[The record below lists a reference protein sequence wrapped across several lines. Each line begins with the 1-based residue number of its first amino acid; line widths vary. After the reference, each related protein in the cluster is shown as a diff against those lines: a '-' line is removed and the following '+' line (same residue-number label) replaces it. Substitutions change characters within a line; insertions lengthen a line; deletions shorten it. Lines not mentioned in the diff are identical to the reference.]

1 MCVCVQCRH
10 NLKLSNVGKADS
22 DRRDS
27 ITVICLSTGDFME
40 RIPEIIHPEMLS
52 PILSHRTS
60 AAQHTQSADRTFRR
74 QKRHPHKQKW
84 PEITTV

>member
-1 MCVCVQCRH
+1 
-10 NLKLSNVGKADS
+10 
-22 DRRDS
+22 
-27 ITVICLSTGDFME
+27 ME